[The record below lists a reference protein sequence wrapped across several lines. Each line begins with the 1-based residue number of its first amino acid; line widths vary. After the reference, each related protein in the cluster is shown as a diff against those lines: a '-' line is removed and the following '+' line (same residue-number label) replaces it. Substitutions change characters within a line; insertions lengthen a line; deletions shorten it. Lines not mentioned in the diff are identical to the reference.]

1 MSHWAPAF
9 AGVTGFSWIH
19 DLSFDH
25 SIESESIQKNTSI
38 TTIRDHTRS
47 FARFLDCQSRMRTSA
62 QSRMPIWFTRPA
74 ARSEE
79 MMVACGHRAMLGY
92 NLNKLLRYQAATCAT

>member
-25 SIESESIQKNTSI
+25 CIESVSIQKSTSI
-38 TTIRDHTRS
+38 TTIRDH
-47 FARFLDCQSRMRTSA
+47 ARA
-62 QSRMPIWFTRPA
+62 QSGIEKAVGLCETSYP
-74 ARSEE
+74 
-79 MMVACGHRAMLGY
+79 
-92 NLNKLLRYQAATCAT
+92 NLWPSLSSAYDAVCV